1 MDNKTKKII
10 GGIIAAVTFFASF
23 EGITI
28 FGFSIGPINFN
39 PAPPEKEDIEQK
51 DHDKYNRALEMMSNE
66 KYSDAINN
74 FISIKSSYSN
84 IENVKKNLMNCV
96 VLYVNDIKIEV
107 DNLVYSSTSESEAYT
122 NAIGTINKGIDYVN
136 SLDNGDNELNQ
147 ILAEQKSYV
156 QSLIRIY
163 DYRKDN
169 KPFDAL
175 YELKMSQALFTDKPF
190 LSDLNETIKQEC
202 IDYLKKELNTLK
214 KEKQWLEIIY
224 TIDNIDNEFYNHFID
239 EREAA
244 LNEYWYQLKSDVNKA
259 IKEKRYSDAKEAL
272 ETSYTYLSKNNDFM
286 KLYNEWHSYSPNLL
300 IYQTITIPDSASV
313 KAVEDINGNQYS
325 KVVSIY
331 KYSSDK
337 IVEFSLNN
345 DYSSFSGTFFLTNSN
360 YKIEKELS
368 NISVRIEDDMGNLLG
383 EYDNITYKT
392 PVSFSTQLTN
402 SNYIRLIVKGNTKS
416 NICLAIRDGI
426 FS

>member
-10 GGIIAAVTFFASF
+10 GLIMTAIALFTTF

-28 FGFSIGPINFN
+28 FGLSIGPFNFN
-39 PAPPEKEDIEQK
+39 QAPPEKEDLEQD
-51 DHDKYNRALEMMSNE
+51 DHDKYNRAIEMMNDE

-74 FISIKSSYSN
+74 FISINTTYSK

-96 VLYVNDIKIEV
+96 VLYVNDIKLEV

-136 SLDNGDNELNQ
+136 SLDNSDNELNHN
-147 ILAEQKSYV
+147 LAEQKSYV

-163 DYRKDN
+163 DYRKDD

-175 YELKMSQALFTDKPF
+175 YELKNSQALFTDKPF

-202 IDYLKKELNTLK
+202 TDYLKEEVNILK

-224 TIDNIDNEFYNHFID
+224 TIDNIDNEFYNYFID
-239 EREAA
+239 DREAA
-244 LNEYWYQLKSDVNKA
+244 LNKYWYQLKSDVNNA

-272 ETSYTYLSKNNDFM
+272 DTSYTYLSKNNDFM

-300 IYQTITIPDSASV
+300 IYQTITTPNNASV
-313 KAVEDINGNQYS
+313 KAVEDIDGNQYS
-325 KVVSIY
+325 KVISIY

-345 DYSSFSGTFFLTNSN
+345 NYNSFSGTFFLTNSN
-360 YKIEKELS
+360 YNIEKELS
-368 NISVRIEDDMGNLLG
+368 NISVRIEDDIGNLLG

-392 PVSFSTQLTN
+392 PVNFSTQLTD
-402 SNYIRLIVKGNTKS
+402 SNYIRFIVKGNVKS
-416 NICLAIRDGI
+416 SICLAIRDGI